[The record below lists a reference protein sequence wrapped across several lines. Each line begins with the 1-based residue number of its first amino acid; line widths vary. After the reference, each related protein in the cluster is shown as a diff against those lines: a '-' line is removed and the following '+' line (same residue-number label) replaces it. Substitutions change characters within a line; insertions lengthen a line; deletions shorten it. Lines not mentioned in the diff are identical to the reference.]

1 MRLKKR
7 GRYRGVREQN
17 CQDSVFGGGQRK
29 GAQNDPI
36 FHLGD
41 QVDVVSLTEKGKQ
54 LWEQGNKIL
63 ALVINML
70 IWGSSGSSR

>member
-1 MRLKKR
+1 MRLLP
-7 GRYRGVREQN
+7 GASSEDEEDTEILREQN

-29 GAQNDPI
+29 GAQNDPT

-41 QVDVVSLTEKGKQ
+41 QVDVVSLTKKGKQ

-63 ALVINML
+63 TLFFNML
-70 IWGSSGSSR
+70 I